1 MSATNDNGAE
11 RCTPPD
17 DLQGLDRLALE
28 VARVW
33 YAGRSPVAPGTVGSA
48 VAALLAPWLFLPL
61 PLGWRVA
68 ALLVVFC
75 GGAWAAGRAARVLGR
90 CDPGSVVI
98 DEVAGQWTAML
109 PFAALSPLGV
119 LAAFVLFRVFDI
131 LKPGP
136 VGASE
141 SWFEGGPGIMIDDVV
156 AGVCAAAVLAV
167 LSWLGLPV

>member
-1 MSATNDNGAE
+1 MSTAHDDGSE
-11 RCTPPD
+11 RCIPQSPPR
-17 DLQGLDRLALE
+17 GLDRLALE

-61 PLGWRVA
+61 PLGWRVVV
-68 ALLVVFC
+68 LLGVFC

-98 DEVAGQWTAML
+98 DEVAGQWMTML
-109 PFAALSPLGV
+109 PFATLSPLGV

-141 SWFEGGPGIMIDDVV
+141 SWLEGGPGIMIDDVV
-156 AGVCAAAVLAV
+156 AGTCAAAVLAV
-167 LSWLGLPV
+167 LLWLGLPG

>member
-1 MSATNDNGAE
+1 MSTAHDDGSE
-11 RCTPPD
+11 RCTPQSPPR
-17 DLQGLDRLALE
+17 GLDRLALE

-33 YAGRSPVAPGTVGSA
+33 YAGRSPVAPGTVGAA

-61 PLGWRVA
+61 PLGWRVVV
-68 ALLVVFC
+68 LLVVFC

-98 DEVAGQWTAML
+98 DEVAGQWMTML
-109 PFAALSPLGV
+109 PFATLSPLGV

-141 SWFEGGPGIMIDDVV
+141 SWLEGGPGIMIDDVV
-156 AGVCAAAVLAV
+156 AGICAAAVLAV
-167 LSWLGLPV
+167 LLWLGLPE

>member
-1 MSATNDNGAE
+1 MSATNDNGPE

-48 VAALLAPWLFLPL
+48 VAALLAPWMFLPL
-61 PLGWRVA
+61 PLGWRVT
-68 ALLVVFC
+68 ALLALFC
-75 GGAWAAGRAARVLGR
+75 GGAWAAGRAARLLGR

-109 PFAALSPLGV
+109 PFATLSPLGV

-131 LKPGP
+131 IKPGP

-141 SWFEGGPGIMIDDVV
+141 SWFAGGPGIMIDDVV

>member
-1 MSATNDNGAE
+1 MTATNDNGTE
-11 RCTPPD
+11 RCTPPVA
-17 DLQGLDRLALE
+17 LQGLDRLALE

-61 PLGWRVA
+61 SFGWRMV
-68 ALLVVFC
+68 ALLAVFC
-75 GGAWAAGRAARVLGR
+75 GGAWAAGRAARLLGR

-98 DEVAGQWTAML
+98 DEVVGQWTAML
-109 PFAALSPLGV
+109 PFATLSPLGV

-141 SWFEGGPGIMIDDVV
+141 SWFEGGPGIMVDDVV
-156 AGVCAAAVLAV
+156 AGVCAAVVLAV
-167 LSWLGLPV
+167 LAGLGLPV

>member
-1 MSATNDNGAE
+1 MNTAQDKGADRCATS
-11 RCTPPD
+11 PD
-17 DLQGLDRLALE
+17 PQGLDRLALE

-61 PLGWRVA
+61 PTGWRVVV
-68 ALLVVFC
+68 LLVVFF
-75 GGAWAAGRAARVLGR
+75 GGAWAAGRAARMLGK

-98 DEVAGQWTAML
+98 DEVVGQWTAML

-141 SWFEGGPGIMIDDVV
+141 SWLDGGPGIMIDDVV
-156 AGVCAAAVLAV
+156 AGVCAAVVLAV
-167 LSWLGLPV
+167 LAWLGLPV

>member
-1 MSATNDNGAE
+1 MHATHDTGPEGCIPPHE
-11 RCTPPD
+11 RH
-17 DLQGLDRLALE
+17 GLDRLALE

-61 PLGWRVA
+61 PLGWRVVV
-68 ALLVVFC
+68 LLAVFF

-98 DEVAGQWTAML
+98 DEVAGQWMTML
-109 PFAALSPLGV
+109 PFATLSPLGV

-141 SWFEGGPGIMIDDVV
+141 SWLEGGPGIMIDDMV
-156 AGVCAAAVLAV
+156 AGACAAAVLAV
-167 LSWLGLPV
+167 LLWLGLPG

>member
-1 MSATNDNGAE
+1 MSTAHDDGSE
-11 RCTPPD
+11 RCTPQTP
-17 DLQGLDRLALE
+17 QRGLDRLAPE

-61 PLGWRVA
+61 PLGWRVVV
-68 ALLVVFC
+68 LLVVFC

-98 DEVAGQWTAML
+98 DEVAGQWMTML
-109 PFAALSPLGV
+109 PFATLSPLGV
-119 LAAFVLFRVFDI
+119 LAAFVLFRVLDI

-141 SWFEGGPGIMIDDVV
+141 SWLDGGPGIMIDDVV
-156 AGVCAAAVLAV
+156 AGTCAAAVLAV
-167 LSWLGLPV
+167 LLWLGLPG

>member
-1 MSATNDNGAE
+1 MSATNDNGTE
-11 RCTPPD
+11 RRTPLD

-61 PLGWRVA
+61 SFGWRVA

-75 GGAWAAGRAARVLGR
+75 GGAWAAGRAARLLGR

-98 DEVAGQWTAML
+98 DEVVGQWTAML
-109 PFAALSPLGV
+109 PFATLSPLGV

>member
-1 MSATNDNGAE
+1 MHMTHDNGSE
-11 RCTPPD
+11 GCTSPREA
-17 DLQGLDRLALE
+17 QGLDKLALE

-61 PLGWRVA
+61 PLGWRVVV
-68 ALLVVFC
+68 LLAVFC

-98 DEVAGQWTAML
+98 DEVAGQWVTML
-109 PFAALSPLGV
+109 PFATLSPLGV
-119 LAAFVLFRVFDI
+119 LTAFVLFRVFDI

-141 SWFEGGPGIMIDDVV
+141 SWLDGGPGIMIDDVV
-156 AGVCAAAVLAV
+156 AGACAAAVLAV
-167 LSWLGLPV
+167 LLWLGLPG